1 MPMHCTFAS
10 YRENGSSESDSGHSA
25 ESPIDISDDGSEPSE
40 HGDSGKE
47 GESID
52 CDEDVDEFESDG
64 GHSSGAAMAKHRAE
78 MQSNEGRGIRVKRS
92 GVKTCIGSPP
102 TKKRTLYSTYHLM
115 VRRLSPNVPFDGEE
129 DGAGHGA
136 EVAMLEYNDSVTGEA
151 EHSEQTPVD
160 EDCEAE
166 VEANK

>member
-1 MPMHCTFAS
+1 MV
-10 YRENGSSESDSGHSA
+10 GHSA

-52 CDEDVDEFESDG
+52 CDEDVDEFESDA

-102 TKKRTLYSTYHLM
+102 TKKRSHG
-115 VRRLSPNVPFDGEE
+115 LSPNVPFDGEE

-136 EVAMLEYNDSVTGEA
+136 EVAMSEYNDSGNLFL
-151 EHSEQTPVD
+151 HHHFKYSIIY
-160 EDCEAE
+160 
-166 VEANK
+166 